1 VQNNS
6 KFAELKFCNNI
17 WAIGSIHSHLDSFE
31 LIKNHIIKNFSKND
45 KIVFLGNII
54 GLGHNAK
61 ETLSS
66 AIDLRNQLMSNFFL
80 KTEDV
85 IFLRGAQEEMFL
97 KLLQLQ
103 TAPNPYEIVKWLFE
117 HGVDKTIH
125 SYNLNVA
132 EVHEIATQG
141 TIAIS
146 RWTSKLNKTIALA
159 KGHKEYFS
167 NLHHAAFADTK
178 KILFVNRGVDIT
190 RPLSAQNDCFW
201 WGYHNFSKLDKP
213 YDTFKK
219 IVRGY
224 EPSSNK
230 NLDDIKKNIVCSLYQ
245 GPLSNNKI
253 VAGLFN
259 DSAEILDL
267 FASK

>member
-1 VQNNS
+1 MQNNS

-85 IFLRGAQEEMFL
+85 VFLRGAQEEMFL

-146 RWTSKLNKTIALA
+146 RWTSKLNKTIASV

-230 NLDDIKKNIVCSLYQ
+230 NLDDIKKNVVCSLYQ

-267 FASK
+267 FVSQ

>member
-1 VQNNS
+1 MQTHS

-31 LIKNHIIKNFSKND
+31 SIKKHILKNFLKND
-45 KIVFLGNII
+45 RIVFLGNII
-54 GLGHNAK
+54 GLGNSAT

-66 AIDLRNQLMSNFFL
+66 VIDMRNQLMSKFFL
-80 KTEDV
+80 NNEDV

-97 KLLQLQ
+97 KLLQLH
-103 TAPNPYEIVKWLFE
+103 TAPNPYEILQWMFE
-117 HGVDKTIH
+117 HGVDKTVS
-125 SYNLNVA
+125 SYDLNFLEA
-132 EVHEIATQG
+132 HEVATQG

-146 RWTSKLNKTIALA
+146 KWTAKLNKAITSV

-167 NLHHAAFADTK
+167 SLHHAAFTDTK

-213 YDTFKK
+213 YNTFKK

-224 EPSSNK
+224 DPEAKENF
-230 NLDDIKKNIVCSLYQ
+230 DDIKKKIVCSLYH
-245 GPLSNNKI
+245 GPLLDNK
-253 VAGLFN
+253 VLAGLFN

-267 FASK
+267 FVSQ